1 MKIINKPRGTGK
13 TVELIHVSEVTGAR
27 IITHTL
33 MQAEFIR
40 EKAKELNCTIPMPMS
55 IQEIKQGISVA
66 KARPYLIDDIDCWLD
81 YILEDYFGKEVLAV
95 TMSVKESGESND

>member
-1 MKIINKPRGTGK
+1 MNIINKPRGTGK
-13 TVELIHVSEVTGAR
+13 TVELIHTSEVTGAR

-33 MQAEFIR
+33 TQAEYIR

-55 IQEIKQGISVA
+55 IQEIKRGISVS

-95 TMSVKESGESND
+95 TMSVEQE